1 MASIK
6 HQFIIDCI
14 IRKMRDMAFEPVSIE
29 GKSTLMSSLKI
40 PPKIIRH
47 RPDIIGVN
55 KNYNICIGEAKTNS
69 DVNSKRTK
77 EQLID
82 YVQSGCLTIMG
93 CPRSCYSELN
103 NLIKRFLPN
112 QQIISIL
119 KIPDELMPNDNE
131 I

>member
-6 HQFIIDCI
+6 HQFIIDCV
-14 IRKMRDMAFEPVSIE
+14 IRKMRDMAFEPVCLE
-29 GKSTLMSSLKI
+29 GKSTLIDALKI

-55 KNYNICIGEAKTNS
+55 KNYKICIGEAKTNN
-69 DVNSKRTK
+69 DINSKRTK

-82 YVQSGCLTIMG
+82 YFQSGCLTIIG
-93 CPRSCYSELN
+93 CPISCYYALN
-103 NLIKRFLPN
+103 NLIKKVVPN

-119 KIPDELMPNDNE
+119 KVPDELMTNDSE
-131 I
+131 V